1 MLYNLLFRQYLIRD
15 CVRTCSNKST
25 RVTGKG
31 YEDLGNGRLRE
42 IETEKQDRFGRYCSK
57 HLPSQELNLELT
69 FIQIKGQI
77 QTKEQYKQLKTSLN
91 SPWKKVQVDS
101 LPII

>member
-15 CVRTCSNKST
+15 CVRTCSNKSV
-25 RVTGKG
+25 RVTGKEC
-31 YEDLGNGRLRE
+31 EDLGNSRLRE
-42 IETEKQDRFGRYCSK
+42 IETEKQDRFGRSCSK
-57 HLPSQELNLELT
+57 HLPSPELNLELN

-77 QTKEQYKQLKTSLN
+77 QNKEQYKQLKTSLN
-91 SPWKKVQVDS
+91 SPRKKVQEGS